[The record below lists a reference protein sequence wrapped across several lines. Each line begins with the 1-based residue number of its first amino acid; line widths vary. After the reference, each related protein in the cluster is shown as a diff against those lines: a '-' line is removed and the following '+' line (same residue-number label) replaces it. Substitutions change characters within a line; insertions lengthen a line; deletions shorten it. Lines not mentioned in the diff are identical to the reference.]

1 MAEKNRRE
9 TAGHET
15 AADEISGNETG
26 GFGDEMEFAV
36 PSNAMAAVRRLWRAM
51 GRQRLRL
58 VIVAVSVVFYT
69 VLSVAAPVYSAG
81 IVDLL
86 WREIRSA
93 IEEGT
98 AFRVTWEHGGLEIM
112 ILLGIYTATGILYTF
127 QSFVMASFAERL
139 SLELRTQISRKLD
152 RLPLAFFDSH
162 KPGEVLSR
170 ATNDLDKMSE
180 VLQTGLLK
188 LFTAVGMVVGSLIM
202 MFRFHIGLTVVFLLF
217 TLLSMFSTKLFA
229 AKTLRYAALRQQAVS
244 RVTGQ
249 VEESYSGR
257 TVIRSFN
264 REEKSAQEM
273 RDAVREL
280 ADTSRK
286 TDFMMNVVNPFI
298 RLVNRL
304 GQAVIAVFAGK
315 LLLDGVMTVGTFQA
329 FFQYVYQAS
338 EPLTEAAYMINSL
351 QSSIASVERIFELLD
366 EREIL
371 PDPENPVMTAG
382 TGTAAQE
389 TQKAAG
395 KGTEG
400 RVEFQNV
407 RFGYSPDK
415 ILMKDI
421 SFTAEPGQKV
431 AIVGST
437 GAGKTTLINLLMRF
451 YEVNSGRITL
461 DGIPTAQMSY
471 EGLRSNFGMVL
482 QDTWLFEGTI
492 AENIAYGRPDV
503 SREEIIAA
511 AKAARADFFIR
522 TLPKGYD
529 TVLGGDADN
538 ISAGQRQLL
547 TIARVMLCD
556 PAVLI
561 LDEATSSVDTRT
573 EMEIGRAMGELMKGR
588 TSFVIAHRLSTI
600 VDADLILVMQNGDI
614 IEKGNHRELLRAK
627 GAYAE
632 LYNSQFA

>member
-1 MAEKNRRE
+1 MSEKNRRE

-15 AADEISGNETG
+15 AGDEIISGNETG
-26 GFGDEMEFAV
+26 GFGDEIEFSV
-36 PSNAMAAVRRLWRAM
+36 PSNAMATVRRLWKAM
-51 GRQRLRL
+51 GRQRIRL
-58 VIVAVSVVFYT
+58 IIVAVSVVFYT

-93 IEEGT
+93 ITDGT
-98 AFRVTWEHGGLEIM
+98 AFRVTWEHGGREIV

-152 RLPLAFFDSH
+152 RLPLSFFDSH

-188 LFTAVGMVVGSLIM
+188 LLTAVGMVVGSLIM

-217 TLLSMFSTKLFA
+217 TLLSIFSTKLFA
-229 AKTLRYAALRQQAVS
+229 AKTLRYATLRQQAVS

-264 REEKSAQEM
+264 REAKSAQEM
-273 RDAVREL
+273 RDAVKEL

-286 TDFMMNVVNPFI
+286 ADFMMNVVNPFI

-315 LLLDGVMTVGTFQA
+315 LLLDGGMTVGTFQA

-366 EREIL
+366 EKEIV
-371 PDPENPVMTAG
+371 PDPESPAVLQDGA
-382 TGTAAQE
+382 
-389 TQKAAG
+389 KAA
-395 KGTEG
+395 EG
-400 RVEFQNV
+400 RVEFADV
-407 RFGYSPDK
+407 RFGYTPDK
-415 ILMKDI
+415 ILMKGI
-421 SFTAEPGQKV
+421 SFTAEPGQKI

-451 YEVNSGRITL
+451 YEVNGGQIML
-461 DGIPTAQMSY
+461 DGIPTDRMTY

-492 AENIAYGRPDV
+492 AENIAYGRPDA

-573 EMEIGRAMGELMKGR
+573 EMEIGKAMSELMKNR

>member
-1 MAEKNRRE
+1 MAEKERN
-9 TAGHET
+9 
-15 AADEISGNETG
+15 GNETG
-26 GFGDEMEFAV
+26 GFEGEMEFSV
-36 PSNAMAAVRRLWRAM
+36 PSNAMATICRLWKSM
-51 GRQRLRL
+51 ERQRIRL
-58 VIVAVSVVFYT
+58 VIVAVSVIFYT

-86 WREIRSA
+86 WREIRLA
-93 IEEGT
+93 LENGT
-98 AFRVTWEHGGLEIM
+98 RFRVTWGQGGREIM
-112 ILLGIYTATGILYTF
+112 ILLGVYTATGILYTF
-127 QSFVMASFAERL
+127 QSFLMASFAERL

-152 RLPLAFFDSH
+152 RLPLSFFDNH
-162 KPGEVLSR
+162 KTGEVLSR

-188 LFTAVGMVVGSLIM
+188 LLTAVGMVIGSLIM
-202 MFRFHIGLTVVFLLF
+202 MFRFHIGLTAVFLAF

-229 AKTLRYAALRQQAVS
+229 AKSLRYAALRQQAVS

-249 VEESYSGR
+249 VEEAYSGR
-257 TVIRSFN
+257 TVIRAFN
-264 REEKSAQEM
+264 REAKSAGEM
-273 RDAVREL
+273 RDAVKEL

-286 TDFMMNVVNPFI
+286 ADFMMNMVNPFI

-315 LLLDGVMTVGTFQA
+315 LLLDGVLTVGTFQA

-351 QSSIASVERIFELLD
+351 QSSVASVERIFELLD
-366 EREIL
+366 EKEIL
-371 PDPENPVMTAG
+371 PDPEKPAMPAGMKNTVEDMWKKPEMTA
-382 TGTAAQE
+382 
-389 TQKAAG
+389 
-395 KGTEG
+395 EG
-400 RVEFQNV
+400 RVEFLNV
-407 RFGYSPDK
+407 RFGYTPER

-421 SFTAEPGQKV
+421 SFTAEPGHKI

-451 YEVNSGRITL
+451 YEVNGGQITL
-461 DGIPTAQMSY
+461 DGIPTDRMTY
-471 EGLRSNFGMVL
+471 RGLRSNFGMVL

-492 AENIAYGRPDV
+492 AENIAYGRPDA
-503 SREEIIAA
+503 SREEIISAE
-511 AKAARADFFIR
+511 KAARADFFIR

-529 TVLGGDADN
+529 TVLEGDADN
-538 ISAGQRQLL
+538 ISAGQKQLL
-547 TIARVMLCD
+547 TIARVILCN

-573 EMEIGRAMGELMKGR
+573 EMEIGKAMNTLMKER

-614 IEKGNHRELLRAK
+614 VEKGDHRELLRAN

>member
-1 MAEKNRRE
+1 MSEKNRRE

-15 AADEISGNETG
+15 AGDEIISGNETG
-26 GFGDEMEFAV
+26 GFGDEIEFSV
-36 PSNAMAAVRRLWRAM
+36 PSNAMATVRRLWKAM
-51 GRQRLRL
+51 GRQRIRL
-58 VIVAVSVVFYT
+58 IIVAVSVVFYT

-86 WREIRSA
+86 WKEIRSA
-93 IEEGT
+93 ITDGT
-98 AFRVTWEHGGLEIM
+98 AFRVTWEHGGREIM

-152 RLPLAFFDSH
+152 RLPLSFFDSH

-188 LFTAVGMVVGSLIM
+188 LLTAVGMVVGSLIM
-202 MFRFHIGLTVVFLLF
+202 MLRFHIGLTVVFLLF
-217 TLLSMFSTKLFA
+217 TLLSIFSTKLFA
-229 AKTLRYAALRQQAVS
+229 AKTLRYATLRQQAVS

-264 REEKSAQEM
+264 REAKSAQEM
-273 RDAVREL
+273 RDAVKEL

-286 TDFMMNVVNPFI
+286 ADFMMNVVNPFI

-366 EREIL
+366 EKEIV
-371 PDPENPVMTAG
+371 PDPESPAVLQDGA
-382 TGTAAQE
+382 
-389 TQKAAG
+389 KAA
-395 KGTEG
+395 EG
-400 RVEFQNV
+400 RVEFADV
-407 RFGYSPDK
+407 RFGYTPDK
-415 ILMKDI
+415 ILMKGI
-421 SFTAEPGQKV
+421 SFTAEPGQKI

-451 YEVNSGRITL
+451 YEVNGGQIML
-461 DGIPTAQMSY
+461 DGIPTDRMTY

-492 AENIAYGRPDV
+492 AENIAYGRPDA

-573 EMEIGRAMGELMKGR
+573 EMEIGKAMSELMKNR

-614 IEKGNHRELLRAK
+614 IEKGNHREMLRAK

>member
-1 MAEKNRRE
+1 MSERE
-9 TAGHET
+9 DSVYENPGYENEHASYDEEMEYAVPVNAT
-15 AADEISGNETG
+15 AA
-26 GFGDEMEFAV
+26 V
-36 PSNAMAAVRRLWRAM
+36 LRLWRMM
-51 GRQRLRL
+51 GRERIRLM
-58 VIVAVSVVFYT
+58 VVAASVMFYT
-69 VLSVAAPVYSAG
+69 ILSVAAPVYSAV

-86 WREIRSA
+86 WKNIQSA
-93 IEEGT
+93 VKSGEQ
-98 AFRVTWEHGGLEIM
+98 FRVTWEQGGRQIL
-112 ILLGIYTATGILYTF
+112 ILLVIYTVTGILYTF
-127 QSFVMASFAERL
+127 QSFLMAGFAERL
-139 SLELRTQISRKLD
+139 SLELRTRISRKLN
-152 RLPLAFFDSH
+152 RLPLSFFDRH

-202 MFRFHIGLTVVFLLF
+202 MFRFHVGLTLIFLVF
-217 TLLSMFSTKLFA
+217 TALSLVSTRLFA
-229 AKTLRYAALRQQAVS
+229 AKTLKYAMQRQQAAS

-257 TVIRSFN
+257 TVIKAFN
-264 REEKSAQEM
+264 QEENSKKEM
-273 RDAVREL
+273 RDAVEEL
-280 ADTSRK
+280 AETSRK
-286 TDFMMNVVNPFI
+286 ADFMMNAVNPFI

-304 GQAVIAVFAGK
+304 GQAVIAVAAGW
-315 LLLDGVMTVGTFQA
+315 LLLNGVLTVGVFQA

-366 EREIL
+366 EEEICKE
-371 PDPENPVMTAG
+371 PERPSNVERAH
-382 TGTAAQE
+382 
-389 TQKAAG
+389 
-395 KGTEG
+395 G

-407 RFGYSPDK
+407 RFGYTSDK

-421 SFTAEPGQKV
+421 SFSVNPGEKIAV
-431 AIVGST
+431 VGST

-451 YEVNSGRITL
+451 YEVNGGKIRL
-461 DGIPTAQMSY
+461 DGADTATMTY
-471 EGLRSNFGMVL
+471 EGLRKNFGMVL
-482 QDTWLFEGTI
+482 QDTWLFDGTI
-492 AENIAYGRPDV
+492 AENIAYGRPDA

-529 TVLGGDADN
+529 TMLNGDAET

-573 EMEIGRAMGELMKGR
+573 EMEIGRAMNALMKNR

-600 VDADLILVMQNGDI
+600 VDADLILVMQDGTI
-614 IEKGNHRELLRAK
+614 IETGNHRELLQAR
-627 GAYAE
+627 GAYAD

>member
-1 MAEKNRRE
+1 MSEKNRRE

-15 AADEISGNETG
+15 AGDEIISGNETG
-26 GFGDEMEFAV
+26 GFGDEIEFSV
-36 PSNAMAAVRRLWRAM
+36 PSNAMATVRRLWKAM
-51 GRQRLRL
+51 GRQRIRL
-58 VIVAVSVVFYT
+58 IIVAVSVVFYT

-86 WREIRSA
+86 WKEIRSA
-93 IEEGT
+93 ITDGT
-98 AFRVTWEHGGLEIM
+98 AFRVTWEHGGREIM

-152 RLPLAFFDSH
+152 RLPLSFFDSH

-188 LFTAVGMVVGSLIM
+188 LLTAVGMAVGSLIM
-202 MFRFHIGLTVVFLLF
+202 MLRFHIGLTVVFLLF

-229 AKTLRYAALRQQAVS
+229 AKTLRYATLRQQAVS

-264 REEKSAQEM
+264 REAKSAQEM
-273 RDAVREL
+273 RDAVKEL

-286 TDFMMNVVNPFI
+286 ADFMMNVVNPFI

-366 EREIL
+366 EKEIV
-371 PDPENPVMTAG
+371 PDPESPAVLQDGA
-382 TGTAAQE
+382 
-389 TQKAAG
+389 KAA
-395 KGTEG
+395 EG
-400 RVEFQNV
+400 RVEFADV
-407 RFGYSPDK
+407 RFGYTPDK
-415 ILMKDI
+415 ILMKGI
-421 SFTAEPGQKV
+421 SFTAEPGQKI

-451 YEVNSGRITL
+451 YEVNGGQIML
-461 DGIPTAQMSY
+461 DGIPTDRMTY

-492 AENIAYGRPDV
+492 AENIAYGRPDA

-573 EMEIGRAMGELMKGR
+573 EMEIGKAMSELMKNR

>member
-1 MAEKNRRE
+1 MSEKNRRE

-15 AADEISGNETG
+15 AGDEIISGNETG
-26 GFGDEMEFAV
+26 GFGDEIEFSV
-36 PSNAMAAVRRLWRAM
+36 PSNAMATVRRLWKAM
-51 GRQRLRL
+51 GRQRIRL
-58 VIVAVSVVFYT
+58 IIVAVSVVFYT

-86 WREIRSA
+86 WKEIRSA
-93 IEEGT
+93 ITDGT
-98 AFRVTWEHGGLEIM
+98 AFRVTWEHGGREIM

-152 RLPLAFFDSH
+152 RLPLSFFDSH

-188 LFTAVGMVVGSLIM
+188 LLTAVGMVVGSLIM

-217 TLLSMFSTKLFA
+217 TLLSIFSTKLFA
-229 AKTLRYAALRQQAVS
+229 AKTLRYATLRQQAVS

-264 REEKSAQEM
+264 REAKSAQEM
-273 RDAVREL
+273 RDAVKEL

-286 TDFMMNVVNPFI
+286 ADFMMNVVNPFI

-366 EREIL
+366 EKEIV
-371 PDPENPVMTAG
+371 PDPESPAVLQDGA
-382 TGTAAQE
+382 
-389 TQKAAG
+389 KAA
-395 KGTEG
+395 EG
-400 RVEFQNV
+400 RVEFADV
-407 RFGYSPDK
+407 RFGYTPDK
-415 ILMKDI
+415 ILMKGI
-421 SFTAEPGQKV
+421 SFTAEPGQKI

-451 YEVNSGRITL
+451 YEVNGGQIML
-461 DGIPTAQMSY
+461 DGIPTDRMTY

-492 AENIAYGRPDV
+492 AENIAYGRPDA

-573 EMEIGRAMGELMKGR
+573 EMEIGKAMSELMKNR

>member
-1 MAEKNRRE
+1 MSEKNRRE

-15 AADEISGNETG
+15 AGDEIISGNEPG
-26 GFGDEMEFAV
+26 GFGDEIEFSV
-36 PSNAMAAVRRLWRAM
+36 PSNAMATVRRLWKAM
-51 GRQRLRL
+51 GRQRIRL
-58 VIVAVSVVFYT
+58 IIVAVSVVFYT

-93 IEEGT
+93 ITDGT
-98 AFRVTWEHGGLEIM
+98 AFRVTWEHGGREIV

-152 RLPLAFFDSH
+152 RLPLSFFDSH

-188 LFTAVGMVVGSLIM
+188 LLTAVGMVVGSLIM

-217 TLLSMFSTKLFA
+217 TLLSIFSTKLFA
-229 AKTLRYAALRQQAVS
+229 AKTLRYATLRQQAVS

-249 VEESYSGR
+249 VEESYGGR

-264 REEKSAQEM
+264 REAKSAQEM
-273 RDAVREL
+273 RDAVKEL

-286 TDFMMNVVNPFI
+286 ADFMMNVVNPFI

-366 EREIL
+366 EKEIV
-371 PDPENPVMTAG
+371 PDPESPAVLQDGA
-382 TGTAAQE
+382 
-389 TQKAAG
+389 KAA
-395 KGTEG
+395 EG
-400 RVEFQNV
+400 RVEFADV
-407 RFGYSPDK
+407 RFGYTPDK
-415 ILMKDI
+415 ILMKGI
-421 SFTAEPGQKV
+421 SFTAEPGQKI

-451 YEVNSGRITL
+451 YEVNGGQIML
-461 DGIPTAQMSY
+461 DGIPTDRMTY

-492 AENIAYGRPDV
+492 AGNIAYGRPDA

-573 EMEIGRAMGELMKGR
+573 EMEIGKAMSELMKNR

>member
-1 MAEKNRRE
+1 MSERE
-9 TAGHET
+9 DSVYENPGYENEHASYDEEMEYAVPVNAT
-15 AADEISGNETG
+15 AA
-26 GFGDEMEFAV
+26 V
-36 PSNAMAAVRRLWRAM
+36 LRLWRMM
-51 GRQRLRL
+51 GRERIRLM
-58 VIVAVSVVFYT
+58 VVAVSVIFYT
-69 VLSVAAPVYSAG
+69 ILSVAAPVYSAV

-86 WREIRSA
+86 WENIQSA
-93 IEEGT
+93 VKSGEQ
-98 AFRVTWEHGGLEIM
+98 FRVTWEQGGRQIL
-112 ILLGIYTATGILYTF
+112 ILLVIYTVTGILYTF
-127 QSFVMASFAERL
+127 QSFLMAGFAERL
-139 SLELRTQISRKLD
+139 SLELRTRISRKLN
-152 RLPLAFFDSH
+152 RLPLSFFDRH

-202 MFRFHIGLTVVFLLF
+202 MFQFHVGLTLIFLVF
-217 TLLSMFSTKLFA
+217 TALSLVSTRLFA
-229 AKTLRYAALRQQAVS
+229 AKTLKYAMQRQQAAS

-257 TVIRSFN
+257 TVIKAFN
-264 REEKSAQEM
+264 QEENSKKEM
-273 RDAVREL
+273 RDAVEEL
-280 ADTSRK
+280 AETSRK
-286 TDFMMNVVNPFI
+286 ADFMMNAVNPFI

-304 GQAVIAVFAGK
+304 GQAVIAVAAGW
-315 LLLDGVMTVGTFQA
+315 LLLNGVLTVGVFQA

-366 EREIL
+366 EEEICKE
-371 PDPENPVMTAG
+371 PERPSDVERAHG
-382 TGTAAQE
+382 Q
-389 TQKAAG
+389 
-395 KGTEG
+395 
-400 RVEFQNV
+400 VEFQNV
-407 RFGYSPDK
+407 RFGYTPDK

-421 SFTAEPGQKV
+421 SFSVNPGEKIAV
-431 AIVGST
+431 VGST

-451 YEVNSGRITL
+451 YEVNGGKIRL
-461 DGIPTAQMSY
+461 DGADTATMTY
-471 EGLRSNFGMVL
+471 EGLRKNFGMVL
-482 QDTWLFEGTI
+482 QDTWLFDGTI
-492 AENIAYGRPDV
+492 AENIAYGRPDA

-529 TVLGGDADN
+529 TMLNGDAET

-573 EMEIGRAMGELMKGR
+573 EMEIGRAMNALMKNR

-600 VDADLILVMQNGDI
+600 VDADLILVMKDGNI
-614 IEKGNHRELLRAK
+614 IETGNHRELLRAR
-627 GAYAE
+627 GAYAD

>member
-1 MAEKNRRE
+1 MSERE
-9 TAGHET
+9 DSVYENPGYENEHAAYDEEMEYAVPVNAT
-15 AADEISGNETG
+15 AA
-26 GFGDEMEFAV
+26 V
-36 PSNAMAAVRRLWRAM
+36 LRLWRMM
-51 GRQRLRL
+51 GRERIRLM
-58 VIVAVSVVFYT
+58 IVAASVIFYT
-69 VLSVAAPVYSAG
+69 ILSVAAPVYSAG

-86 WREIRSA
+86 WENIQSA
-93 IEEGT
+93 VKSGEQ
-98 AFRVTWEHGGLEIM
+98 FRVTWEQGGRQIL
-112 ILLGIYTATGILYTF
+112 ILLVIYTVTGILYTF
-127 QSFVMASFAERL
+127 QSFLMAGFAERL
-139 SLELRTQISRKLD
+139 SLELRTRISRKLN
-152 RLPLAFFDSH
+152 RLPLSFFDRH

-202 MFRFHIGLTVVFLLF
+202 MFQFHVGLTLIFLVF
-217 TLLSMFSTKLFA
+217 TALSLVSTRLFA
-229 AKTLRYAALRQQAVS
+229 AKTLKYAMRRQQAAS

-257 TVIRSFN
+257 TVIKAFN
-264 REEKSAQEM
+264 QEENSKKEM
-273 RDAVREL
+273 WDAVEEL
-280 ADTSRK
+280 AETSRK
-286 TDFMMNVVNPFI
+286 ADFMMNAVNPFI

-304 GQAVIAVFAGK
+304 GQAVIAVAAGW
-315 LLLDGVMTVGTFQA
+315 LLLNGVLTVGVFQA

-366 EREIL
+366 EEEICKE
-371 PDPENPVMTAG
+371 PERPSDVERAHG
-382 TGTAAQE
+382 Q
-389 TQKAAG
+389 
-395 KGTEG
+395 
-400 RVEFQNV
+400 VEFQNV
-407 RFGYSPDK
+407 RFGYTPDK

-421 SFTAEPGQKV
+421 SFSVNPGEKIAV
-431 AIVGST
+431 VGST

-451 YEVNSGRITL
+451 YEVNGGKIRL
-461 DGIPTAQMSY
+461 DGADTATMTY
-471 EGLRSNFGMVL
+471 EGLRKNFGMVL
-482 QDTWLFEGTI
+482 QDTWLFDGTI
-492 AENIAYGRPDV
+492 ADNIAYGRTDA

-529 TVLGGDADN
+529 TMLNGDAET

-573 EMEIGRAMGELMKGR
+573 EMEIGRAMNALMKNR

-600 VDADLILVMQNGDI
+600 VDADLILVMQDGTI
-614 IEKGNHRELLRAK
+614 IETGNHRELLRAN
-627 GAYAE
+627 GAYAD

>member
-1 MAEKNRRE
+1 MSERE
-9 TAGHET
+9 DSVYENSAYENSGYENEHAAYDEEMEYAVPVNAT
-15 AADEISGNETG
+15 AA
-26 GFGDEMEFAV
+26 V
-36 PSNAMAAVRRLWRAM
+36 LRLWRMM
-51 GRQRLRL
+51 GRERIRLM
-58 VIVAVSVVFYT
+58 IVAASVIFYT
-69 VLSVAAPVYSAG
+69 ILSVAAPVYSAG

-86 WREIRSA
+86 WENIQSA
-93 IEEGT
+93 VKSGEQ
-98 AFRVTWEHGGLEIM
+98 FRVTWEQGGRQIL
-112 ILLGIYTATGILYTF
+112 ILLVIYTVTGILYTF
-127 QSFVMASFAERL
+127 QSFLMAGFAERL
-139 SLELRTQISRKLD
+139 SLELRTRISRKLN
-152 RLPLAFFDSH
+152 RLPLSFFDRH

-202 MFRFHIGLTVVFLLF
+202 MFQFHVGLTLIFLVF
-217 TLLSMFSTKLFA
+217 TALSLVSTRLFA
-229 AKTLRYAALRQQAVS
+229 AKTLKYAMRRQQAAS

-257 TVIRSFN
+257 TVIKAFN
-264 REEKSAQEM
+264 QEENSKKEM
-273 RDAVREL
+273 RDAAEEL
-280 ADTSRK
+280 AETSRK
-286 TDFMMNVVNPFI
+286 ADFMMNAVNPFI

-304 GQAVIAVFAGK
+304 GQAVIAVAAGW
-315 LLLDGVMTVGTFQA
+315 LLLNGVLTVGVFQA

-366 EREIL
+366 EEEICKE
-371 PDPENPVMTAG
+371 PERPSDVERAHG
-382 TGTAAQE
+382 Q
-389 TQKAAG
+389 
-395 KGTEG
+395 
-400 RVEFQNV
+400 VEFQNV
-407 RFGYSPDK
+407 RFGYTPDK

-421 SFTAEPGQKV
+421 SFSVNPGEKIAV
-431 AIVGST
+431 VGST

-451 YEVNSGRITL
+451 YEVNGGKIRL
-461 DGIPTAQMSY
+461 DGAETATMTY
-471 EGLRSNFGMVL
+471 EGLRKNFGMVL
-482 QDTWLFEGTI
+482 QDTWLFDGTI
-492 AENIAYGRPDV
+492 ADNIAYGRPDA

-529 TVLGGDADN
+529 TMLNGDAET

-573 EMEIGRAMGELMKGR
+573 EMEIGRAMNALMKNR

-600 VDADLILVMQNGDI
+600 VDADLILVMQDGTI
-614 IEKGNHRELLRAK
+614 IETGNHRELLRAN
-627 GAYAE
+627 GAYAD

>member
-1 MAEKNRRE
+1 MAEKERN
-9 TAGHET
+9 
-15 AADEISGNETG
+15 GNETG
-26 GFGDEMEFAV
+26 GFEGEMEFSV
-36 PSNAMAAVRRLWRAM
+36 PSNAMATICRLWKSM
-51 GRQRLRL
+51 ERQRIRL
-58 VIVAVSVVFYT
+58 VIVAVSVIFYT

-86 WREIRSA
+86 WREIRLA
-93 IEEGT
+93 LENGT
-98 AFRVTWEHGGLEIM
+98 RFRVTWGQGGREIM

-127 QSFVMASFAERL
+127 QSFLMASFAERL

-152 RLPLAFFDSH
+152 RLPLSFFDNH
-162 KPGEVLSR
+162 KTGEVLSR

-188 LFTAVGMVVGSLIM
+188 LLTAVGMVIGSLIM
-202 MFRFHIGLTVVFLLF
+202 MFRFHIGLTAVFLAF

-249 VEESYSGR
+249 VEEAYSGR
-257 TVIRSFN
+257 TVIRAFN
-264 REEKSAQEM
+264 REAKSAGEM
-273 RDAVREL
+273 RDAVKEL

-286 TDFMMNVVNPFI
+286 ADFMMNMVNPFI

-315 LLLDGVMTVGTFQA
+315 LLLDGVLIVGTFQA

-351 QSSIASVERIFELLD
+351 QSSVASVERIFELLD
-366 EREIL
+366 EKEIL
-371 PDPENPVMTAG
+371 PDPEKPAMPAGMKNTVEDMWKKPEMTA
-382 TGTAAQE
+382 
-389 TQKAAG
+389 
-395 KGTEG
+395 EG
-400 RVEFQNV
+400 RVEFLNV
-407 RFGYSPDK
+407 RFGYTPER

-421 SFTAEPGQKV
+421 SFTAEPGHKI

-451 YEVNSGRITL
+451 YEVNGGQITL
-461 DGIPTAQMSY
+461 DGIPTDRMTY
-471 EGLRSNFGMVL
+471 RGLRSNFGMVL

-492 AENIAYGRPDV
+492 AENIAYGRPDA
-503 SREEIIAA
+503 SREEIISA

-529 TVLGGDADN
+529 TVLEGDADN
-538 ISAGQRQLL
+538 ISAGQKQLL
-547 TIARVMLCD
+547 TIARVILCN

-573 EMEIGRAMGELMKGR
+573 EMEIGKAMNTLMKER

-614 IEKGNHRELLRAK
+614 VEKGDHRELLRAN

-632 LYNSQFA
+632 LYDSQFA

>member
-1 MAEKNRRE
+1 MSERE
-9 TAGHET
+9 DSVYENSAYENSGYENEHAAYDEEMEYAVPVNAT
-15 AADEISGNETG
+15 AA
-26 GFGDEMEFAV
+26 V
-36 PSNAMAAVRRLWRAM
+36 LRLWRMM
-51 GRQRLRL
+51 GRERIRLM
-58 VIVAVSVVFYT
+58 IVAASVIFYT
-69 VLSVAAPVYSAG
+69 ILSVAAPVYSAG

-86 WREIRSA
+86 WENIQSA
-93 IEEGT
+93 VKSGEQ
-98 AFRVTWEHGGLEIM
+98 FRVTWEQGGRQIL
-112 ILLGIYTATGILYTF
+112 ILLVIYTVTGILYTF
-127 QSFVMASFAERL
+127 QSFLMAGFAERL
-139 SLELRTQISRKLD
+139 SLELRTRISRKLN
-152 RLPLAFFDSH
+152 RLPLSFFDRH

-202 MFRFHIGLTVVFLLF
+202 MFQFHVGLTLIFLVF
-217 TLLSMFSTKLFA
+217 TALSLVSTRLFA
-229 AKTLRYAALRQQAVS
+229 AKTLKYAMRRQQAAS

-257 TVIRSFN
+257 TVIKAFN
-264 REEKSAQEM
+264 QEENSKKEM
-273 RDAVREL
+273 RDAVEEL
-280 ADTSRK
+280 AETSRK
-286 TDFMMNVVNPFI
+286 ADFMMNAVNPFI

-304 GQAVIAVFAGK
+304 GQAVIAVAAGW
-315 LLLDGVMTVGTFQA
+315 LLLNGVLTVGVFQA

-366 EREIL
+366 EEEICKE
-371 PDPENPVMTAG
+371 PERPSDVERAHG
-382 TGTAAQE
+382 Q
-389 TQKAAG
+389 
-395 KGTEG
+395 
-400 RVEFQNV
+400 VEFQNV
-407 RFGYSPDK
+407 RFGYTPDK

-421 SFTAEPGQKV
+421 SFSVNPGEKIAV
-431 AIVGST
+431 VGST

-451 YEVNSGRITL
+451 YEVNGGKIRL
-461 DGIPTAQMSY
+461 DGADTATMTY
-471 EGLRSNFGMVL
+471 EGLRKNFGMVL
-482 QDTWLFEGTI
+482 QDTWLFDGTI
-492 AENIAYGRPDV
+492 ADNIAYGRTDA

-529 TVLGGDADN
+529 TMLNGDAET

-573 EMEIGRAMGELMKGR
+573 EMEIGRAMNALMKNR

-600 VDADLILVMQNGDI
+600 VDADLILVMQDGTI
-614 IEKGNHRELLRAK
+614 IETGNHRELLRAN
-627 GAYAE
+627 GAYAD

>member
-1 MAEKNRRE
+1 MSEKNRRE

-15 AADEISGNETG
+15 AGDEIISGNETG
-26 GFGDEMEFAV
+26 GFGDEIEFSV
-36 PSNAMAAVRRLWRAM
+36 PSNAMATVRRLWKAM
-51 GRQRLRL
+51 GRQRIRL
-58 VIVAVSVVFYT
+58 IIVAVSVVFYT

-93 IEEGT
+93 ITDGT
-98 AFRVTWEHGGLEIM
+98 AFRVTWEHGGREIV

-152 RLPLAFFDSH
+152 RLPLSFFDSH

-170 ATNDLDKMSE
+170 AINDLDKMSE

-188 LFTAVGMVVGSLIM
+188 LLTAVGMVVGSLIM

-217 TLLSMFSTKLFA
+217 TLLSIFSTKLFA
-229 AKTLRYAALRQQAVS
+229 AKTLRYATLRQQAVS

-264 REEKSAQEM
+264 REAKSAQEM
-273 RDAVREL
+273 RDAVKEL

-286 TDFMMNVVNPFI
+286 ADFMMNVVNPFI

-366 EREIL
+366 EKEIV
-371 PDPENPVMTAG
+371 PDPESPAVLQDGA
-382 TGTAAQE
+382 
-389 TQKAAG
+389 KAA
-395 KGTEG
+395 EG
-400 RVEFQNV
+400 RVEFADV
-407 RFGYSPDK
+407 RFGYTPDK
-415 ILMKDI
+415 ILMKGI
-421 SFTAEPGQKV
+421 SFTAEPGQKI

-451 YEVNSGRITL
+451 YEVNGGQIML
-461 DGIPTAQMSY
+461 DGIPTDRMTY

-492 AENIAYGRPDV
+492 AENIAYGRPDA

-573 EMEIGRAMGELMKGR
+573 EMEIGKAMSELMKNR

-614 IEKGNHRELLRAK
+614 IEKGNHREMLRAK

>member
-1 MAEKNRRE
+1 MAEKERN
-9 TAGHET
+9 
-15 AADEISGNETG
+15 GNETG
-26 GFGDEMEFAV
+26 GFEGEMEFSV
-36 PSNAMAAVRRLWRAM
+36 PSNAMATICRLWKSM
-51 GRQRLRL
+51 ERQRIRL
-58 VIVAVSVVFYT
+58 VIVAVSVIFYT

-86 WREIRSA
+86 WREIRLA
-93 IEEGT
+93 LENGT
-98 AFRVTWEHGGLEIM
+98 RFRVTWGQGGREIM

-127 QSFVMASFAERL
+127 QSFLMASFAERL

-152 RLPLAFFDSH
+152 RLPLSFFDNH
-162 KPGEVLSR
+162 KTGEVLSR

-188 LFTAVGMVVGSLIM
+188 LLTAVGMVIGSLIM
-202 MFRFHIGLTVVFLLF
+202 MFRFHIGLTAVFLAF

-249 VEESYSGR
+249 
-257 TVIRSFN
+257 
-264 REEKSAQEM
+264 
-273 RDAVREL
+273 
-280 ADTSRK
+280 
-286 TDFMMNVVNPFI
+286 
-298 RLVNRL
+298 
-304 GQAVIAVFAGK
+304 AVIAVFAGK
-315 LLLDGVMTVGTFQA
+315 LLLDGVLTVGTFQA

-351 QSSIASVERIFELLD
+351 QSSVASVERIFELLD
-366 EREIL
+366 EKEIL
-371 PDPENPVMTAG
+371 PDPEKPAMPAGMKNTVEDMWKKPEMTA
-382 TGTAAQE
+382 
-389 TQKAAG
+389 
-395 KGTEG
+395 EG
-400 RVEFQNV
+400 RVEFLNV
-407 RFGYSPDK
+407 RFGYTPER

-421 SFTAEPGQKV
+421 SFTAEPGHKI

-451 YEVNSGRITL
+451 YEVNGGQITL
-461 DGIPTAQMSY
+461 DGIPTDRMTY
-471 EGLRSNFGMVL
+471 RGLRSNFGMVL

-492 AENIAYGRPDV
+492 AENIAYGRPDA
-503 SREEIIAA
+503 SREEIISA

-529 TVLGGDADN
+529 TVLEGDADN
-538 ISAGQRQLL
+538 ISAGQKQLL
-547 TIARVMLCD
+547 TIARVILCN

-573 EMEIGRAMGELMKGR
+573 EMEIGKAMNTLMKER

-614 IEKGNHRELLRAK
+614 VEKGDHRELLRAN

>member
-1 MAEKNRRE
+1 MSEKNRRE

-15 AADEISGNETG
+15 AGDEIISGNETG
-26 GFGDEMEFAV
+26 GFGDEIEFSV
-36 PSNAMAAVRRLWRAM
+36 PSNAMATVRRLWKAM
-51 GRQRLRL
+51 GRQRIRL
-58 VIVAVSVVFYT
+58 IIVAVSVVFYT

-93 IEEGT
+93 ITDGT
-98 AFRVTWEHGGLEIM
+98 AFRVTWEHGGREIV

-152 RLPLAFFDSH
+152 RLPLSFFDSH

-188 LFTAVGMVVGSLIM
+188 LLTAVGMVVGSLIM

-217 TLLSMFSTKLFA
+217 TLLSIFSTKLFA
-229 AKTLRYAALRQQAVS
+229 AKTLRYATLRQQAVS

-264 REEKSAQEM
+264 REAKSAQEM
-273 RDAVREL
+273 RDAVKEL

-286 TDFMMNVVNPFI
+286 ADFMMNVVNPFI

-366 EREIL
+366 EKEIV
-371 PDPENPVMTAG
+371 PDPESPAVLQDGA
-382 TGTAAQE
+382 
-389 TQKAAG
+389 KAA
-395 KGTEG
+395 EG
-400 RVEFQNV
+400 RVEFADV
-407 RFGYSPDK
+407 RFGYTPDK
-415 ILMKDI
+415 ILMKGI
-421 SFTAEPGQKV
+421 SFTAEPGQKI

-451 YEVNSGRITL
+451 YEVNGGRIML
-461 DGIPTAQMSY
+461 DGIPTDRMTY

-492 AENIAYGRPDV
+492 AENIAYGRPDA

-573 EMEIGRAMGELMKGR
+573 EMEIGKAMSELMKNR

>member
-1 MAEKNRRE
+1 MSEKNRRE

-15 AADEISGNETG
+15 AGDEIISGNETG
-26 GFGDEMEFAV
+26 GFGDEIEFSV
-36 PSNAMAAVRRLWRAM
+36 PSNAMATVRRLWKAM
-51 GRQRLRL
+51 GRQRIRL
-58 VIVAVSVVFYT
+58 IIVAVSVVFYT

-86 WREIRSA
+86 WKEIRSA
-93 IEEGT
+93 ITDGT
-98 AFRVTWEHGGLEIM
+98 AFRVTWEHGGREIM

-152 RLPLAFFDSH
+152 RLPLSFFDSH

-188 LFTAVGMVVGSLIM
+188 LLTAVGMVVGSLIM

-229 AKTLRYAALRQQAVS
+229 AKTLRYATLRQQAVS

-264 REEKSAQEM
+264 REAKSAQEM
-273 RDAVREL
+273 RDAVKEL

-286 TDFMMNVVNPFI
+286 ADFMMNVVNPFI

-366 EREIL
+366 EKEIV
-371 PDPENPVMTAG
+371 PDPESPAVLQDGA
-382 TGTAAQE
+382 
-389 TQKAAG
+389 KAA
-395 KGTEG
+395 EG
-400 RVEFQNV
+400 RVEFADV
-407 RFGYSPDK
+407 RFGYTPDK
-415 ILMKDI
+415 ILMKGI
-421 SFTAEPGQKV
+421 SFTAEPGQKI

-451 YEVNSGRITL
+451 YEVNGGQIML
-461 DGIPTAQMSY
+461 DGIPTDRMTY

-492 AENIAYGRPDV
+492 AENIAYGRPDA

-573 EMEIGRAMGELMKGR
+573 EMEIGKAMSELMKNR

>member
-1 MAEKNRRE
+1 MSEKNRRE

-15 AADEISGNETG
+15 AGDEIISGNETG
-26 GFGDEMEFAV
+26 GFGDEIEFSV
-36 PSNAMAAVRRLWRAM
+36 PSNAMATVRRLWKAM
-51 GRQRLRL
+51 GRQRIRL
-58 VIVAVSVVFYT
+58 IIVAVSVVFYT

-93 IEEGT
+93 ITDGT
-98 AFRVTWEHGGLEIM
+98 AFRVTWEHGGREIV

-152 RLPLAFFDSH
+152 RLPLSFFDSH

-188 LFTAVGMVVGSLIM
+188 LLTAVGMVVGSLIM

-229 AKTLRYAALRQQAVS
+229 AKTLRYATLRQQAVS

-264 REEKSAQEM
+264 REAKSAQEM
-273 RDAVREL
+273 RDAVKEL

-286 TDFMMNVVNPFI
+286 ADFMMNVVNPFI

-366 EREIL
+366 EKEIV
-371 PDPENPVMTAG
+371 PDPESPAVLQDGA
-382 TGTAAQE
+382 
-389 TQKAAG
+389 KAA
-395 KGTEG
+395 EG
-400 RVEFQNV
+400 RVEFADV
-407 RFGYSPDK
+407 RFGYTPDK
-415 ILMKDI
+415 ILMKGI
-421 SFTAEPGQKV
+421 SFTAEPGQKI

-451 YEVNSGRITL
+451 YEVNGGQIML
-461 DGIPTAQMSY
+461 DGIPTDRMTY

-492 AENIAYGRPDV
+492 AENIAYGRPDA

-573 EMEIGRAMGELMKGR
+573 EMEIGKAMSELMKNR

>member
-1 MAEKNRRE
+1 LSEKNRRE

-15 AADEISGNETG
+15 AGDEIISGNETG
-26 GFGDEMEFAV
+26 GFGDEIEFSV
-36 PSNAMAAVRRLWRAM
+36 PSNAMATVRRLWKAM
-51 GRQRLRL
+51 GRQRIRL
-58 VIVAVSVVFYT
+58 IIVAVSVVFYT

-86 WREIRSA
+86 WKEIRSA
-93 IEEGT
+93 ITDGT
-98 AFRVTWEHGGLEIM
+98 AFRVTWEHGGREIV

-152 RLPLAFFDSH
+152 RLPLSFFDSH

-188 LFTAVGMVVGSLIM
+188 LLTAVGMVVGSLIM

-217 TLLSMFSTKLFA
+217 TLLSIFSTKLFA
-229 AKTLRYAALRQQAVS
+229 AKTLRYATLRQQAVS

-264 REEKSAQEM
+264 REAKSAQEM
-273 RDAVREL
+273 RDAVKEL

-286 TDFMMNVVNPFI
+286 ADFMMNVVNPFI

-366 EREIL
+366 EKEIV
-371 PDPENPVMTAG
+371 PDPESPAVLQDGA
-382 TGTAAQE
+382 
-389 TQKAAG
+389 KAA
-395 KGTEG
+395 EG
-400 RVEFQNV
+400 RVEFADV
-407 RFGYSPDK
+407 RFGYTPDK
-415 ILMKDI
+415 ILMKGI
-421 SFTAEPGQKV
+421 SFTAEPGQKI

-451 YEVNSGRITL
+451 YEVNGGQIML
-461 DGIPTAQMSY
+461 DGIPTDRMTY

-492 AENIAYGRPDV
+492 AENIAYGRPDA

-573 EMEIGRAMGELMKGR
+573 EMEIGKAMSELMKNR

>member
-1 MAEKNRRE
+1 MSEKNRRE

-15 AADEISGNETG
+15 AGDEIISGNETG
-26 GFGDEMEFAV
+26 GFGDEIEFSV
-36 PSNAMAAVRRLWRAM
+36 PSNAMATVRRLWKAM
-51 GRQRLRL
+51 GRQRIRL
-58 VIVAVSVVFYT
+58 IIVAVSVVFYT

-93 IEEGT
+93 ITDGT
-98 AFRVTWEHGGLEIM
+98 AFRVTWEHGGREIV

-152 RLPLAFFDSH
+152 RLPLSFFDSH

-188 LFTAVGMVVGSLIM
+188 LLTAVGMAVGSLIM
-202 MFRFHIGLTVVFLLF
+202 MLRFHIGLTVVFLLF

-229 AKTLRYAALRQQAVS
+229 AKTLRYATLRQQAVS

-264 REEKSAQEM
+264 REAKSAQEM
-273 RDAVREL
+273 RDAVKEL

-286 TDFMMNVVNPFI
+286 ADFMMNVVNPFI

-366 EREIL
+366 EKEIV
-371 PDPENPVMTAG
+371 PDPESPAVLQDGA
-382 TGTAAQE
+382 
-389 TQKAAG
+389 KAA
-395 KGTEG
+395 EG
-400 RVEFQNV
+400 RVEFADV
-407 RFGYSPDK
+407 RFGYTPDK
-415 ILMKDI
+415 ILMKGI
-421 SFTAEPGQKV
+421 SFTAEPGQKI

-451 YEVNSGRITL
+451 YEVNGGQIML
-461 DGIPTAQMSY
+461 DGIPTDRMTY

-492 AENIAYGRPDV
+492 AENIAYGRPDA

-573 EMEIGRAMGELMKGR
+573 EMEIGKAMSELMKNR

>member
-1 MAEKNRRE
+1 
-9 TAGHET
+9 
-15 AADEISGNETG
+15 
-26 GFGDEMEFAV
+26 
-36 PSNAMAAVRRLWRAM
+36 
-51 GRQRLRL
+51 
-58 VIVAVSVVFYT
+58 
-69 VLSVAAPVYSAG
+69 
-81 IVDLL
+81 
-86 WREIRSA
+86 
-93 IEEGT
+93 
-98 AFRVTWEHGGLEIM
+98 
-112 ILLGIYTATGILYTF
+112 
-127 QSFVMASFAERL
+127 
-139 SLELRTQISRKLD
+139 
-152 RLPLAFFDSH
+152 
-162 KPGEVLSR
+162 
-170 ATNDLDKMSE
+170 
-180 VLQTGLLK
+180 
-188 LFTAVGMVVGSLIM
+188 
-202 MFRFHIGLTVVFLLF
+202 
-217 TLLSMFSTKLFA
+217 MFSTKLFA
-229 AKTLRYAALRQQAVS
+229 AKTLRYATLRQQAVS

-264 REEKSAQEM
+264 REAKSAQEM
-273 RDAVREL
+273 RDAVKEL

-286 TDFMMNVVNPFI
+286 ADFMMNVVNPFI

-366 EREIL
+366 EKEIV
-371 PDPENPVMTAG
+371 PDPESPAVLQDGA
-382 TGTAAQE
+382 
-389 TQKAAG
+389 KAA
-395 KGTEG
+395 EG
-400 RVEFQNV
+400 RVEFADV
-407 RFGYSPDK
+407 RFGYTPDK
-415 ILMKDI
+415 IRMKGI
-421 SFTAEPGQKV
+421 SFTAEPGQKI

-451 YEVNSGRITL
+451 YEVNGGQIML
-461 DGIPTAQMSY
+461 DGIPTDRMTY

-492 AENIAYGRPDV
+492 AENIAYGRPDA

-573 EMEIGRAMGELMKGR
+573 EMEIGKAMSELMKNR

>member
-1 MAEKNRRE
+1 MSEKNRRE

-15 AADEISGNETG
+15 AGDEIISGNETG
-26 GFGDEMEFAV
+26 GFGDEIEFSV
-36 PSNAMAAVRRLWRAM
+36 PSNAMATVRRLWKAM
-51 GRQRLRL
+51 GRQRIRL
-58 VIVAVSVVFYT
+58 IIVAVSVVFYT

-93 IEEGT
+93 ITDGT
-98 AFRVTWEHGGLEIM
+98 AFRVTWEHGGREIV

-152 RLPLAFFDSH
+152 RLPLSFFDSH

-188 LFTAVGMVVGSLIM
+188 LLTAVGMVVGSLIM

-217 TLLSMFSTKLFA
+217 TLLSIFSTKLFA
-229 AKTLRYAALRQQAVS
+229 AKTLRYATLRQQAVS

-264 REEKSAQEM
+264 REAKSAQEM
-273 RDAVREL
+273 RDAVKEL

-286 TDFMMNVVNPFI
+286 ADFMMNVVNPFI

-366 EREIL
+366 EKEIV
-371 PDPENPVMTAG
+371 PDPESPAVLQDGA
-382 TGTAAQE
+382 
-389 TQKAAG
+389 KAA
-395 KGTEG
+395 EG
-400 RVEFQNV
+400 RVEFADV
-407 RFGYSPDK
+407 RFGYTPDK
-415 ILMKDI
+415 ILMKGI
-421 SFTAEPGQKV
+421 SFTAEPGQKI

-451 YEVNSGRITL
+451 YEVNGGRIML
-461 DGIPTAQMSY
+461 DGIPTDRMTY

-492 AENIAYGRPDV
+492 AENIAYGRPDA

-547 TIARVMLCD
+547 MIARVMLCD

-573 EMEIGRAMGELMKGR
+573 EMEIGKAMSELMKNR